1 VPDAEGTFA
10 VSRRPDSW
18 GVERDEKA
26 QGCDAELGIAAPLF
40 SQPRRTTLRTCS
52 CQFQVCYGIPCRH
65 MLIVHI
71 VQQQAVSLELFDSR
85 WKKRSPA
92 AELAAVKALLNRAPP
107 NGPRGSAA
115 PLSRDERYALLM
127 VGFRGV
133 AQVAAETAAGFALAN
148 EGMAQLLSKLRPP
161 AAGPA
166 AEQRMRAAP
175 GAPSDA
181 AAGGAGGDAAA
192 GPTCRSCWGKLPF
205 PHYRNNRRCPNYG
218 KAPLPDPRALVLAP
232 ARTVR
237 RRSALD
243 AASASSSE
251 KGEAEADEDMEDG
264 NSNVCHRC
272 SEPGELNAC
281 DTCTLSWHEDCLP
294 LAARTQLDANPWS
307 CPVCAGI
314 TIPTGFIGNPARAP
328 PGRGGGQARKRFRSA
343 VEGTK
348 SQRKRAKQAGRRF
361 ELRFR

>member
-1 VPDAEGTFA
+1 MAE
-10 VSRRPDSW
+10 
-18 GVERDEKA
+18 EKRK
-26 QGCDAELGIAAPLF
+26 P
-40 SQPRRTTLRTCS
+40 
-52 CQFQVCYGIPCRH
+52 
-65 MLIVHI
+65 
-71 VQQQAVSLELFDSR
+71 SLYAKSEGKGE
-85 WKKRSPA
+85 KKPEHKPAGDA
-92 AELAAVKALLNRAPP
+92 AEKPSEKKAEHKSEEPEPMHKKHA
-107 NGPRGSAA
+107 
-115 PLSRDERYALLM
+115 
-127 VGFRGV
+127 
-133 AQVAAETAAGFALAN
+133 
-148 EGMAQLLSKLRPP
+148 K
-161 AAGPA
+161 
-166 AEQRMRAAP
+166 QRMELHKKHRGERRDLHGNHRTEHDQMHGRHEEEMKAMQARQDQELA
-175 GAPSDA
+175 G
-181 AAGGAGGDAAA
+181 AGGAGGDAAA